1 MAGLLIL
8 NDWYQAV
15 KYIQISTER
24 FEGKVISP
32 TGEQQDDLPGSGFVC
47 DRPSCALRLV
57 QAVVRSG
64 LVRRGYSWLFAFIP
78 PVVWG
83 GRSIVVKTDVGGMCL
98 PTGDRS
104 SSSLLCLGHLDHER
118 RETALVS
125 LLAKSCD
132 VMFDLGAHH
141 GWYSR
146 VMGLANRGARVFA
159 FEPDPITF
167 SYLSRNVV
175 DFPNVLC
182 FSKGV
187 GEKNSDATLWRAR
200 TSNLN
205 STVRRVG
212 TPVPITLWSLD
223 SLCQKQGIDQIDFIK
238 CDVEGG
244 EVTVLHGA
252 RELLRSV
259 KPPIWMLEVSE
270 QFLAEADYDPEDL
283 LKAGG
288 SDGKLFTQDAQG
300 NTVEIQEL
308 SQRMFGNNVFFV
320 PEVRLG
326 QFYSAAE
333 ALNT

>member
-1 MAGLLIL
+1 M
-8 NDWYQAV
+8 
-15 KYIQISTER
+15 ISQ
-24 FEGKVISP
+24 
-32 TGEQQDDLPGSGFVC
+32 TGEQQVDLPGSCGG
-47 DRPSCALRLV
+47 RPSCALRLL

-64 LVRRGYSWLFAFIP
+64 VVRWGYSWLFAFIP
-78 PVVWG
+78 PWVWG
-83 GRSIVVKTDVGGMCL
+83 GRSVVVKTDVGGMCL

-104 SSSLLCLGHLDHER
+104 SSSLLCLGHLDNER

-125 LLAKSCD
+125 ALAKSCD
-132 VMFDLGAHH
+132 VMFDLGAHY
-141 GWYSR
+141 GWYAR
-146 VMGLANRGARVFA
+146 VMGLANHGARVFA

-187 GEKNSDATLWRAR
+187 GEKNSAGTLWRAR

-212 TPVPITLWSLD
+212 PPVPITLWSLD
-223 SLCQKQGIDQIDFIK
+223 SFCQKQGIDQSDFIK

-259 KPPIWMLEVSE
+259 KSPIWMLEVSE
-270 QFLAEADYDPEDL
+270 QFLAEAGYDPEDL
-283 LKAGG
+283 LVGLKAGR

-300 NTVEIQEL
+300 NPVEIQEL

-326 QFYSAAE
+326 QFHSAAG
-333 ALNT
+333 ALHT